1 MKTVRV
7 NKKDLLEILCENRKN
22 HKEQYKDSIKSFR
35 VKSADLL
42 NKELQKGLIL
52 AEKALEY
59 NEIVMETANENYDD
73 LKKDNIDLEID
84 ISLIRMELNRRLYND
99 EF

>member
-1 MKTVRV
+1 MKTIELYE
-7 NKKDLLEILCENRKN
+7 KTET
-22 HKEQYKDSIKSFR
+22 
-35 VKSADLL
+35 A
-42 NKELQKGLIL
+42 ELQKGLIL